1 MAPETVVV
9 APGFSQR
16 VGNVIVRVAL
26 TRDTEDKNLLRSC
39 ECRVFQQKKSTQDI
53 GNDFLGL
60 GFVFSL
66 CGHRFDCLQG
76 SFVQV
81 RFLGNVVLHRLLTQT
96 RGTMKETF
104 LVFANVVLQI
114 LPETESNEFQQL
126 SGAVLQLQH
135 T

>member
-60 GFVFSL
+60 GFVISW
-66 CGHRFDCLQG
+66 CGHSFDCLQG

-81 RFLGNVVLHRLLTQT
+81 
-96 RGTMKETF
+96 
-104 LVFANVVLQI
+104 
-114 LPETESNEFQQL
+114 
-126 SGAVLQLQH
+126 
-135 T
+135 